1 MPATLHELSKEA
13 VKMLGGKDLK
23 PVKSLSDATKFHE
36 FNILQKNPQSWFWE
50 PREDIPT
57 GFSLLK
63 ILEPGVS
70 DPETVESVPVP
81 IRDTVVQKVNADV
94 GVKIGVEGHVSGEFA
109 QSSGYDIMVRGI
121 SIPEPNLESLQNR
134 RLKDPEP
141 TFLKN
146 CRING
151 DNLYVVTEA
160 FELIKDTTLEDSSSV
175 GFRGKLTIPYSNK
188 GQVQG
193 EWQKERKR
201 TMTVPKGTV
210 VAYRRKQ
217 LVIKNKSCAILLST
231 NAKRKTFEDVRKQS
245 LCRTLVLTSDLMR
258 CEAAELS
265 IGLLVILFLGKVE
278 EPFHQDFKCLEKE
291 VSEQTRLLAELS
303 KDVQDVVFYSILPM
317 LGDREALYDLM
328 DMLELDQLGHMDGPG
343 GAILDKLRQDSRPLL
358 VNPKKL
364 FLYLLQALAVLS
376 DIQLYL
382 LAQSME
388 KRILLQ
394 QRELVKSILQPNFK
408 YPWSIPFT
416 LQPELL
422 APLQGEGLAITY
434 SLLEECGLKM
444 ELNNPRST
452 WDLEAKMPMS
462 ALYGTLSL
470 LQQLAEA

>member
-175 GFRGKLTIPYSNK
+175 G
-188 GQVQG
+188 

-217 LVIKNKSCAILLST
+217 LVIKNKSC
-231 NAKRKTFEDVRKQS
+231 E
-245 LCRTLVLTSDLMR
+245 
-258 CEAAELS
+258 
-265 IGLLVILFLGKVE
+265 VIQEGGDGGKERKVE

-470 LQQLAEA
+470 LQQLAEPGPRPVDA